1 MRLKEWFAFSFRK
14 SVSSHKYLWAAV
26 RTHSRMEVFERREL
40 GVQQKIPSELSRCSD
55 LFIDL
60 DEHLFDGE
68 RCAINHF
75 TKLLKDNLFKY

>member
-1 MRLKEWFAFSFRK
+1 
-14 SVSSHKYLWAAV
+14 
-26 RTHSRMEVFERREL
+26 MEVFERREL